1 MGNRTK
7 GRVKKKSIKACT
19 HADMSGK
26 RKLSRFGK
34 KQLKNHSS
42 LDYSYLS
49 RAACLKRLQITLKD
63 FRRLCIL
70 KGVYPREPPRA
81 PSKKKGL
88 VYYHIKDI
96 KALAHEPLLQKF
108 REFRSFMKKVRKA
121 AGRNEKDEA
130 ARMETYAPSYTLHH
144 LVRERY
150 PRFVDALADLDDALA
165 MIYLFAALPSTG
177 RVAAKITKKAQSLAA
192 QWGAYCAT
200 TSAITKSFVSVK
212 GVYIEA
218 TIQGTKICWVIPHS
232 FTQNIPQDVDF
243 RVMTTFFEFY
253 ETLVTFVLYKIYN
266 DIGIRYPLPVT
277 SADVSCSSSILSANL
292 SVLSKILK
300 GQGGAASDAIKEAIE
315 SQSSSE
321 NPVKDD
327 IKSEMTSK
335 REKLRTIDLALQNV
349 EDNED
354 EEMSDVEDDV
364 DIAAPLKAALET
376 MNHDQQTT
384 IGGGMMTLDDE
395 ASKRKNLFSGLTF
408 FISREVPKGYLEL
421 ICLAYGG
428 SVGWEGN
435 DSPISV
441 KDPSITH
448 HIVDRPKLPSSFD
461 NLPKSREF
469 VQPQWILDS
478 SNFHFLL
485 PTSRYAVGVE
495 LPPHL
500 SPWVDDDDEGYKP
513 AYAEEVEMIKN
524 GQVIPDEMKLIE
536 GEASNIHEEEN
547 DLNEDDNSDG
557 TDDDDM
563 NENQEEEEEE
573 EIDEEMKEKRLVQ
586 QKKKEDEEAKALAKT
601 MMSKKATRLYGRMQH
616 GLEKKKASVELL
628 QMRRRD
634 LDAMKFRGK
643 NAEGLTVGKAKAE
656 RLKGERKAIEKDYSN
671 TGGSMKKSKK
681 KKQRT

>member
-81 PSKKKGL
+81 PSKKKGQ

-212 GVYIEA
+212 GVYMEA

-253 ETLVTFVLYKIYN
+253 ETLLTFVLYKIYN

-277 SADVSCSSSILSANL
+277 SADVSSSSSVLAANL
-292 SVLSKILK
+292 SVLSKVLK
-300 GQGGAASDAIKEAIE
+300 GHGSAASEAIKDAIENQSIDNPQKEVT
-315 SQSSSE
+315 
-321 NPVKDD
+321 P
-327 IKSEMTSK
+327 SEMTSK
-335 REKLRTIDLALQNV
+335 REKLRTIDLALKHVN
-349 EDNED
+349 DDED
-354 EEMSDVEDDV
+354 EEMSDAEDEDDV
-364 DIAAPLKAALET
+364 DITAPLKAALET
-376 MNHDQQTT
+376 MNHDQQTS
-384 IGGGMMTLDDE
+384 IGRGMMTLDDD

-448 HIVDRPKLPSSFD
+448 HIVDRPKIPASFND
-461 NLPKSREF
+461 LPKTREYI
-469 VQPQWILDS
+469 QPQWILDS
-478 SNFHFLL
+478 ANFQFLL
-485 PTSRYAVGVE
+485 PTSRYAVGAE

-500 SPWVDDDDEGYKP
+500 SPWVDDEEEGYKP

-524 GQVIPDEMKLIE
+524 GQVIPDKMNLLEDE
-536 GEASNIHEEEN
+536 DVDEN
-547 DLNEDDNSDG
+547 NHSDG
-557 TDDDDM
+557 TDDEDM
-563 NENQEEEEEE
+563 NENDEEEIEEEEEE
-573 EIDEEMKEKRLVQ
+573 EETKERSRAIRKQ
-586 QKKKEDEEAKALAKT
+586 KEDEEAKILAKT

-634 LDAMKFRGK
+634 IDAVKFRGK

-656 RLKGERKAIEKDYSN
+656 RLKGERKAIEKDYSD

-681 KKQRT
+681 KKQKKT

>member
-1 MGNRTK
+1 
-7 GRVKKKSIKACT
+7 
-19 HADMSGK
+19 
-26 RKLSRFGK
+26 
-34 KQLKNHSS
+34 
-42 LDYSYLS
+42 
-49 RAACLKRLQITLKD
+49 
-63 FRRLCIL
+63 
-70 KGVYPREPPRA
+70 
-81 PSKKKGL
+81 

-150 PRFVDALADLDDALA
+150 PRFVDALSDLDDALA

-212 GVYIEA
+212 GVYMEA
-218 TIQGTKICWVIPHS
+218 NIQGTKICWVIPHS

-253 ETLVTFVLYKIYN
+253 ETLLTFVLYKIYN

-277 SADVSCSSSILSANL
+277 SADVSSSSSVLAANL
-292 SVLSKILK
+292 SVLSKVLK
-300 GQGGAASDAIKEAIE
+300 GQGSAASDAIKDAIE
-315 SQSSSE
+315 NQSSSE
-321 NPVKDD
+321 NLPKDTVTP
-327 IKSEMTSK
+327 EMTSK

-349 EDNED
+349 EEDED
-354 EEMSDVEDDV
+354 EEMSDAEDDV
-364 DIAAPLKAALET
+364 DITAPLKAALET
-376 MNHDQQTT
+376 MNHDQQTS
-384 IGGGMMTLDDE
+384 IGGGLMTLDDD
-395 ASKRKNLFSGLTF
+395 AGKRKNLFSGLTF

-448 HIVDRPKLPSSFD
+448 HIVDRPKLPSSFND
-461 NLPKSREF
+461 LPKSREF

-478 SNFHFLL
+478 ANFHFLL
-485 PTSRYAVGVE
+485 PTSRYAVGAE

-500 SPWVDDDDEGYKP
+500 SPWVDDEEEGYKP
-513 AYAEEVEMIKN
+513 AYAEEIEMIKN
-524 GQVIPDEMKLIE
+524 GQVIPNNMKLVD
-536 GEASNIHEEEN
+536 GETSNTHIEEEDD
-547 DLNEDDNSDG
+547 DLNEEDDSDG
-557 TDDDDM
+557 NDDEDMIENEEDEDDDDDDDD
-563 NENQEEEEEE
+563 EEEEEE
-573 EIDEEMKEKRLVQ
+573 EEEDEETKGKRIAKQKE
-586 QKKKEDEEAKALAKT
+586 KEDEEAKALAKT

-634 LDAMKFRGK
+634 IDAMKFRGK
-643 NAEGLTVGKAKAE
+643 NTEGLTVGKAKAE

-681 KKQRT
+681 KKQRN